1 MRRRTALLIAVTIC
15 LAIGALKMTAFAQ
28 PKSLKDQLIGT
39 WILVSN
45 VVERPDGTKVD
56 QFGSNP
62 KGILIF
68 ASDGHFALVN
78 ARPDLPKLASA
89 KLGKGTPEENN
100 AIVEGSLA
108 YYGTYSVS
116 DADKMITVVVE
127 GSTYANQIGTVQKR
141 LITSITSDEMKFT
154 NPAATSGGSIQ
165 LVLKRANRPTST
177 K

>member
-1 MRRRTALLIAVTIC
+1 MRRRTALLAATTIC
-15 LAIGALKMTAFAQ
+15 LAIGALMTAFAQ
-28 PKSLKDQLIGT
+28 TKSLKDQILGT
-39 WILVSN
+39 WIIVSN

-56 QFGSNP
+56 QFGPNP

-78 ARPDLPKLASA
+78 TRPDLPKLASA
-89 KLGKGTPEENN
+89 KLGKGTPDENK

-116 DADKMITVVVE
+116 DADKMITVIVE

-141 LITSITSDEMKFT
+141 LITSITAEEMKFT
-154 NPAATSGGSIQ
+154 NPASTSGGSIQ
-165 LVLKRANRPTST
+165 LVLKRANRPTSV